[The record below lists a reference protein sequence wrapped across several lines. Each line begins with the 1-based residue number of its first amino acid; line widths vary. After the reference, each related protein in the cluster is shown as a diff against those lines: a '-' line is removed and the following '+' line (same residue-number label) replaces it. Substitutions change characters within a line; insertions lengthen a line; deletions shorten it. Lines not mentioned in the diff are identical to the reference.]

1 MVALLIG
8 SGKPYAGA
16 QLLPPPPDVVVFSP
30 SQNVSQTPGSS
41 ADGYY
46 YRVAVDVS
54 GNINIVWLDDTPG
67 YEAVFFSRSSDRG
80 RTFST
85 AQNISNDPSG
95 ATPPEIAVDSC
106 GSVYV
111 VWTNGSDIAF
121 LTRSD
126 DGGSTFSRPMTISTN
141 VRNSPQIAIDMN
153 RHVYVGWED
162 DGFFR
167 TAFFSQSSDAGD
179 TFSAPVNISGPS
191 SFGGTP
197 LIAVDSGGNIDLFWQ
212 GGFQAFNIYFS
223 RSIDGGAT
231 FSAGVRVSNTS
242 DGAIPFNVALD
253 PNNNIYV
260 VYNTVP
266 FGNVYLARSTD
277 QGATFTNTNVSNSPT
292 LSGSYTSPGNA
303 HIAID
308 SSGNLDIVW
317 QSTRGIYVTRSTDQ
331 GTTLS
336 SSVAV
341 ASSSTVSNYDP
352 RIALGCAGEINLV
365 WTRASSYTSS
375 STYDVFFSR
384 STDDAATFSAPQKL
398 SNSTGISRPFPSIAL
413 DSCGHIDIAWMDS
426 SPGNIDIFFTQG
438 VTARSLV
445 GCIAQAASSQ

>member
-1 MVALLIG
+1 
-8 SGKPYAGA
+8 
-16 QLLPPPPDVVVFSP
+16 
-30 SQNVSQTPGSS
+30 
-41 ADGYY
+41 
-46 YRVAVDVS
+46 
-54 GNINIVWLDDTPG
+54 
-67 YEAVFFSRSSDRG
+67 
-80 RTFST
+80 TFST

-260 VYNTVP
+260 V
-266 FGNVYLARSTD
+266 
-277 QGATFTNTNVSNSPT
+277 
-292 LSGSYTSPGNA
+292 
-303 HIAID
+303 
-308 SSGNLDIVW
+308 
-317 QSTRGIYVTRSTDQ
+317 
-331 GTTLS
+331 
-336 SSVAV
+336 
-341 ASSSTVSNYDP
+341 
-352 RIALGCAGEINLV
+352 
-365 WTRASSYTSS
+365 
-375 STYDVFFSR
+375 
-384 STDDAATFSAPQKL
+384 
-398 SNSTGISRPFPSIAL
+398 
-413 DSCGHIDIAWMDS
+413 
-426 SPGNIDIFFTQG
+426 
-438 VTARSLV
+438 
-445 GCIAQAASSQ
+445 